1 MIGEPEFVRG
11 NQKSYIRV
19 NVETPVIESYEY
31 KMCTYNVL
39 KSLLPFQIRSQ
50 NGTNYFYYEVS
61 GMQSMDIYLQTQKLK
76 RPFMLLL
83 AKSMIR
89 LCRELSE
96 YALGI
101 NHVMFAPKYI
111 MYAVSLEEIQFLY
124 VFDGASEGY
133 AQIEQLLEYCIEYLS
148 YEDEKLMEQVFQVY
162 ERLVEQ
168 GENFSFVTEFQ
179 SLVDSL
185 TEPDAADDIQQDI
198 SGVCI
203 EEPFGAEEKRLVIEV
218 AEQLEES
225 RNGQTAGKEDN
236 KLEKGLLVLLCAG
249 VLGMLLWRPFSL
261 LKFFFFFALGG
272 VLLGLYINRK
282 RRDRNKRV
290 RGQVQNQEYI
300 QEYETIM
307 VNSLAP
313 EDGTQFISVEHLSGV
328 LYNLQGCEPQYIYI
342 GATRKI
348 IGKDAQK
355 VQVHMDADGVSRIH
369 AMVVRD
375 GENCLI
381 EDLCSTNGTWIN
393 GKSLEPRCPYVLN
406 QGDKVCFAGLEY
418 IFR

>member
-1 MIGEPEFVRG
+1 M
-11 NQKSYIRV
+11 
-19 NVETPVIESYEY
+19 
-31 KMCTYNVL
+31 
-39 KSLLPFQIRSQ
+39 
-50 NGTNYFYYEVS
+50 
-61 GMQSMDIYLQTQKLK
+61 
-76 RPFMLLL
+76 
-83 AKSMIR
+83 
-89 LCRELSE
+89 
-96 YALGI
+96 
-101 NHVMFAPKYI
+101 
-111 MYAVSLEEIQFLY
+111 
-124 VFDGASEGY
+124 
-133 AQIEQLLEYCIEYLS
+133 
-148 YEDEKLMEQVFQVY
+148 
-162 ERLVEQ
+162 
-168 GENFSFVTEFQ
+168 
-179 SLVDSL
+179 
-185 TEPDAADDIQQDI
+185 
-198 SGVCI
+198 
-203 EEPFGAEEKRLVIEV
+203 
-218 AEQLEES
+218 
-225 RNGQTAGKEDN
+225 
-236 KLEKGLLVLLCAG
+236 
-249 VLGMLLWRPFSL
+249 
-261 LKFFFFFALGG
+261 
-272 VLLGLYINRK
+272 LGLYINRK

>member
-11 NQKSYIRV
+11 NQKSYIRMSLEEEV
-19 NVETPVIESYEY
+19 MEGHEY

-61 GMQSMDIYLQTQKLK
+61 GMQSLDIYLQTQKLK

-83 AKSMIR
+83 ARSIIR
-89 LCRELSE
+89 LCKELSE

-101 NHVMFAPKYI
+101 NHIMFAPKYI
-111 MYAVSLEEIQFLY
+111 MYAASLEEMQFVY
-124 VFDGASEGY
+124 VFEGSAEGY
-133 AQIEQLLEYCIEYLS
+133 TQVEQLLEYCIEYLN

-168 GENFSFVTEFQ
+168 GDNFSFVTEFQ
-179 SLVDSL
+179 RLVDSL
-185 TEPDAADDIQQDI
+185 TEPDAAGDIQEDI
-198 SGVCI
+198 PGICI
-203 EEPFGAEEKRLVIEV
+203 EEPFAGEDKGHVIEV
-218 AEQLEES
+218 AEQLEENRKCS
-225 RNGQTAGKEDN
+225 VTGKEDN
-236 KLEKGLLVLLCAG
+236 KLQKGLLMLLCADI
-249 VLGMLLWRPFSL
+249 LGLFLWKPFNL
-261 LKFFFFFALGG
+261 LKLFFFLSVGG
-272 VLLGLYINRK
+272 VLLGLYTNRK
-282 RRDRNKRV
+282 KLDRNKRIKE
-290 RGQVQNQEYI
+290 QIQNQQYI

-307 VNSLAP
+307 TNSSVS
-313 EDGTQFISVEHLSGV
+313 EDGTQFIPVEHLSGV

-342 GATRKI
+342 GATKKM
-348 IGKDAQK
+348 IGKDARK
-355 VQVHMDADGVSRIH
+355 VQVHMDVDGVSRVH
-369 AMVVRD
+369 AMVVKD
-375 GENCLI
+375 GDNCLI

-393 GKSLEPRCPYVLN
+393 GKSLEPRCPYVLK